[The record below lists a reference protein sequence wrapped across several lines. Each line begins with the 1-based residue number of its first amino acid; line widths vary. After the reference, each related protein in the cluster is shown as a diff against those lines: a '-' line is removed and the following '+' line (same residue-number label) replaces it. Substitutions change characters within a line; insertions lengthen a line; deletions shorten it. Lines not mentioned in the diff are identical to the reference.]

1 MRVEANGIKDG
12 NRQTIII
19 NAVEQYDD
27 KTKLMAMEKWTGWHA
42 SIMMQH
48 ITSGNIGPGAY
59 SVENAL
65 TGHQFYEEAMKR
77 NYNINIKEG

>member
-1 MRVEANGIKDG
+1 MLYHSTTDRD
-12 NRQTIII
+12 QS
-19 NAVEQYDD
+19 
-27 KTKLMAMEKWTGWHA
+27 KLMAMEKWTGWHA

-65 TGHQFYEEAMKR
+65 TGYQFYKEAMKR
-77 NYNINIKEG
+77 NYKIQIEEK